1 MICKRADAAERSSH
15 QRVARAVV
23 IQLDQDTHGSL
34 RIGTQWRRVGESK
47 HARRR
52 DLARAFVLMR
62 GVRVTMHGVALKLD
76 CGTQRRRGGF
86 TSLTVG

>member
-1 MICKRADAAERSSH
+1 MRWRGAS
-15 QRVARAVV
+15 QR
-23 IQLDQDTHGSL
+23 LHS
-34 RIGTQWRRVGESK
+34 WRHPPSPPLLIPFRRRDSESK
-47 HARRR
+47 RARRR

-62 GVRVTMHGVALKLD
+62 GVRVRMHGVALKLD